1 MVAFGF
7 APLSIWILYL
17 AATGLAPPPKAAS
30 RFRDAIHADGHGH
43 KSLDAPRGRVP
54 ARRSL
59 FEKRARHP
67 SVSCFACDLTGTFL
81 TADIVRNVSPNHIW
95 LNLCGKGPR
104 TFEAMNYC
112 NWFLENYVEN
122 SERQTLSIKS
132 ENHSEQSVKRDL
144 TVLHLWRTFVTAADN
159 TILYPK
165 SQIVTD
171 CNPSLWTLVYIDGK
185 ARRGSGP
192 VSDIVDHDAQ
202 KRVSAHL
209 DSTLPF
215 AVVEQSP
222 IKRIWQPLRRIR
234 SHVTDWKSWACG

>member
-81 TADIVRNVSPNHIW
+81 TASTI
-95 LNLCGKGPR
+95 
-104 TFEAMNYC
+104 FAM
-112 NWFLENYVEN
+112 E
-122 SERQTLSIKS
+122 T
-132 ENHSEQSVKRDL
+132 
-144 TVLHLWRTFVTAADN
+144 
-159 TILYPK
+159 P
-165 SQIVTD
+165 
-171 CNPSLWTLVYIDGK
+171 G
-185 ARRGSGP
+185 
-192 VSDIVDHDAQ
+192 
-202 KRVSAHL
+202 
-209 DSTLPF
+209 
-215 AVVEQSP
+215 AVVFAST
-222 IKRIWQPLRRIR
+222 IR
-234 SHVTDWKSWACG
+234 P